1 MFRRKVRIDLFQTRT
16 TVSLSLITV
25 SVFHMSIPTFSFTE
39 IKTNLAKTNTWLH
52 FFSTNYLYQ
61 VLKINLAG
69 PQLSRI
75 IFNFECF
82 ISWFKTLRHRILT
95 YSFFCDIILQ
105 RQWVSKMTSR
115 WFTSEPRTSILSVS
129 FQL

>member
-1 MFRRKVRIDLFQTRT
+1 MLIPKNVQKKSKNRPFSDENHRKF
-16 TVSLSLITV
+16 
-25 SVFHMSIPTFSFTE
+25 VFNYSFCFSYVD
-39 IKTNLAKTNTWLH
+39 TNLYGDKNKLGQNEHLVT

-82 ISWFKTLRHRILT
+82 ISWFKTLWQRIDLVI
-95 YSFFCDIILQ
+95 FL
-105 RQWVSKMTSR
+105 
-115 WFTSEPRTSILSVS
+115 
-129 FQL
+129 